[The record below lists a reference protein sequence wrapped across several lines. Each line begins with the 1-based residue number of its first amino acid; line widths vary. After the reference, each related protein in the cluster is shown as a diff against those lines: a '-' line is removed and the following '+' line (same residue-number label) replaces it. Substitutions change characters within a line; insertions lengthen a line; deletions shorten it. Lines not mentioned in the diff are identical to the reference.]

1 MPNKAPTSNT
11 SALINREAWLQ
22 AATRILA
29 QRVFTPA
36 GFDVPQVQVSVG
48 FASGGLRS
56 RAIGQC
62 WSKSGAKDGLNHIF
76 ISPSLGEAYEALDT
90 LTHEL
95 IHAVD
100 DCKHKHGKEF
110 KSIALAI
117 GMKGPMRSASAG
129 PELKPLLEN
138 ILATLPPY
146 PHAKLSVSHK
156 VTISIPP
163 PKARCAVCGYRVTI
177 PKRFIDFGPPICPK
191 DKQEMEPLGHWG

>member
-1 MPNKAPTSNT
+1 MQNTAPASN
-11 SALINREAWLQ
+11 SSELPNREAWLQ
-22 AATRILA
+22 AAARVLA
-29 QRVFTPA
+29 QRVFAPA

-62 WSKSGAKDGLNHIF
+62 WSTSGAKDGLNHIF
-76 ISPSLGEAYEALDT
+76 ISPSLGDPYDALDT
-90 LTHEL
+90 LAHEL

-110 KSIALAI
+110 KAIALAI

-129 PELKPLLEN
+129 PTLKPVLED
-138 ILATLPPY
+138 ILTSLPAY

-156 VTISIPP
+156 VTISTPP

-191 DKQEMEPLGHWG
+191 DKQEMEPLGDWG